1 MKTFKL
7 NIKLSSFIEFKLR
20 DKKLKDG
27 KTSIADEKISINIC
41 YVTNTYSKI
50 EISMNSNVF
59 EFVKSDKNTHSEF
72 LESNGLSHN
81 IDETTSVTLSAKDI
95 IAHKDD
101 SLATFAVCGEEIKK
115 AICNT
120 NAFEQSAIKKKLPTK
135 VNRAAAQNIYQEV
148 MKFEV
153 NETNLL
159 AQEKAISDTLMQ
171 TKAALASQQLS
182 RTMSEDLIDLSTA
195 FSYFLEQCEILKSR

>member
-27 KTSIADEKISINIC
+27 KTSIADEKITINIC

-50 EISMNSNVF
+50 EITMNSNVF

-72 LESNGLSHN
+72 LEANGLSHN
-81 IDETTSVTLSAKDI
+81 VDETTSVTLNAKDI

-101 SLATFAVCGEEIKK
+101 SLATFAVCGDEVKK

-120 NAFEQSAIKKKLPTK
+120 NAFEQSTTKKKLPTK
-135 VNRAAAQNIYQEV
+135 VNRAAAQSIYQEA

-153 NETNLL
+153 NVTDLL
-159 AQEKAISDTLMQ
+159 AQERAISDTLIKM
-171 TKAALASQQLS
+171 KAALASQQLS

-195 FSYFLEQCEILKSR
+195 FSYFLEQCVILKSR